1 MTACRLL
8 SVAARVAPLV
18 AALVALPGCARRG
31 GEDARAADL
40 VLRGGKVVTLD
51 PARPAATA
59 LAARGG
65 RIVAVGSDDEV
76 APLIGPRTRVLD
88 LAGRLAIPGFIEGH
102 AHFAGIG
109 QAETTLAL
117 APLASWDEI
126 VTAVAAAARSRPAG
140 EWIVGRGWHQEKWSS
155 PPAPAV
161 EGFPVHDALSA
172 ASPDHPV
179 FLVHAS
185 GHAAFVNAR
194 AMELAGIDATTPDP
208 PGGEIL
214 RGTEG
219 RPTGLLRETAEE
231 LVLAA
236 LARAEAQRSAADRA
250 AEAERQLE
258 LADRAVLA
266 RGITSFHD
274 AGVSYA
280 ELDRLAAMADTGRLG
295 VRLWAMVRDTVAN
308 HAANLHR
315 YRRVGEQAG
324 KLTVRAIKVSI
335 DGALGS
341 RGAWLLEP
349 YADLPGSTGLATT
362 DPAEVRELA
371 RLALAQ
377 NYQLC
382 VHAIGDRANR
392 ETLDIFTEALGSV
405 PDGRQRRWRIE
416 HAQHL
421 NPAEIPRFAELGVV
435 AAMQGIHCT
444 SDAPFVVARLGER
457 RAEEGAYVWR
467 KLADAGAVI
476 VNGTDAPVEPVDPI
490 ASFYATV
497 TRRLADGTRF
507 YPDQALSREEALA
520 TYTKNAA
527 WAAFEE
533 SDKGTLE
540 VGKLA
545 DITVLDRDL
554 LTLPEDEIPAT
565 RVVWTIVGGEVLHEA
580 PAAPAAP

>member
-1 MTACRLL
+1 MTARRLL
-8 SVAARVAPLV
+8 SVAALF

-31 GEDARAADL
+31 EKDADSADL

-59 LAARGG
+59 LASRGG

-76 APLIGPRTRVLD
+76 AALIGPRTRVLE

-126 VTAVAAAARSRPAG
+126 VAAVAAAARQRPAG
-140 EWIVGRGWHQEKWSS
+140 EWIVGRGWHQEKWSA

-172 ASPDHPV
+172 VSPDHPV
-179 FLVHAS
+179 FLLHAS

-194 AMELAGIDATTPDP
+194 AMELAGIAAATPDP

-214 RGTEG
+214 RGADG

-231 LVLAA
+231 LVFAA
-236 LARAEAQRSAADRA
+236 LARAEAGRGAAERT

-295 VRLWAMVRDTVAN
+295 VRLWVMVRDTVAN

-315 YRRVGEQAG
+315 YRRVGERAG

-371 RLALAQ
+371 RLALEQ
-377 NYQLC
+377 DYQLC

-444 SDAPFVVARLGER
+444 SDAPYVVARLGER

-497 TRRLADGTRF
+497 TRQLADGTRF

-533 SDKGTLE
+533 NDKGTLE
-540 VGKLA
+540 LGKLA

-554 LTLPEDEIPAT
+554 LTIPEDEIPAT

-580 PAAPAAP
+580 PAGPAAL